1 MTPIDAAL
9 AEGASHGAPADADP
23 DALAAEAARGAPDPA
38 TRGVRVHPTAI
49 VHPTARLG
57 EHVEVGP
64 WAIIGEKCEL
74 GDGCVIA
81 ARATLE
87 RNVRLGRNVR
97 VGSST
102 ILGGDPQDLKFRGED
117 TWVEVGDDTVI
128 REFTHVNRGTTQS
141 YRTTIGRNAFVM
153 SFVHLAHDCHVG
165 DGVILVN
172 NSQLAG
178 HVTVEEKAIVAGL
191 TAVHQFVR
199 IGRHAFVGGCSRV
212 VKDVPPFV
220 KAVGNPVRLFGLN
233 TLGLQ
238 RSGFDDATLAELK
251 RAYRMLFR
259 SDLPLTAAVER
270 GRAELDMSRPS
281 VQALLDFVSDS
292 ARGVGF

>member
-1 MTPIDAAL
+1 VSA
-9 AEGASHGAPADADP
+9 AEGAGA
-23 DALAAEAARGAPDPA
+23 AAHE
-38 TRGVRVHPTAI
+38 VRVHPTAI
-49 VHPTARLG
+49 VHPTARIG
-57 EHVEVGP
+57 AGVQVGP
-64 WAIIGEKCEL
+64 WAIVGENCEV
-74 GDGCVIA
+74 GDGSVID

-102 ILGGDPQDLKFRGED
+102 ILGGDPQDLKFRGEE

-141 YRTTIGRNAFVM
+141 YRTTIGRGAFVM
-153 SFVHLAHDCHVG
+153 SYVHLAHDCHVG

-178 HVTVEEKAIVAGL
+178 HVTVEDKAIVAGL

-238 RSGFDDATLAELK
+238 RSGFSDATLSELK
-251 RAYRMLFR
+251 RAYRLLFR
-259 SDLPLTAAVER
+259 SELPLTAAVER
-270 GRAELDMSRPS
+270 ARAELDGTDPDVR
-281 VQALLDFVSDS
+281 ALLDFVEGSQ
-292 ARGVGF
+292 RGVGF